1 MFDFQHNIK
10 KIRNNILKSND
21 ITKKPRCLQKGNKT
35 ITWAQFKA
43 AYDWD
48 QNSFSLPLHEKLTLQ
63 HFELDPSS
71 KMRNHLAENVLDSK
85 MLFLMQVNEKW
96 FNITLRRIDIAKA
109 MLQFYAS
116 F

>member
-85 MLFLMQVNEKW
+85 MLFLTQVNEK
-96 FNITLRRIDIAKA
+96 
-109 MLQFYAS
+109 
-116 F
+116 